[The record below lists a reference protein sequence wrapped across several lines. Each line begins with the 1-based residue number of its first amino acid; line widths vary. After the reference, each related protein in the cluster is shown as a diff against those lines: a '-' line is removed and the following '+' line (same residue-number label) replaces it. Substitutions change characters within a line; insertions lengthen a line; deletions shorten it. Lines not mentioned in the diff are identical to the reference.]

1 MSNNIVLLIDGTWNA
16 AAGFRGTGPTN
27 VSALHERVIESASQT
42 RDYLTGIGTEY
53 DEQPDAGV
61 PLSPFR
67 RVLKRA
73 LLRLPAPVRR
83 RMAGGFGL
91 GSKGRITRAYRILSG
106 KYDFGDHTYL
116 FGFSRG
122 ALAARSL
129 AGFVDA
135 VGLLLKDAADD
146 LVEEAYVLYE
156 QRKDPTASALKAF
169 LRRTTGS
176 DRPDPEGGTQ
186 LPIYFIGVWDT
197 VAALGLPGPFASLS
211 VPWTRHHQTEL
222 PFNVT
227 HARHALALHELRTT
241 FPLLLWQRR
250 HPLNPNQKLKQVWFA
265 GAHADVGG
273 GYKDDAH
280 LAHAPLEWM
289 AKEAEDTGLALA
301 PPARLPSFAN
311 PDPLL
316 HHEVRGVF
324 ALMPPATRKMLRN
337 WRTLDPQTLDT
348 FGVHPSVMAR
358 LGADRAPR
366 YPYFCLV
373 ERRLRR
379 VDRLAL
385 QLRLALKYRVN
396 GVGSVMPQWLQAL
409 RPEDLVGSLVRM
421 QALIETLAAPFEQEH
436 DKFAQDICLWVLCSD
451 DDVLSEAEQRFTDHI
466 ALLRREYLQLDRD
479 KLDVVGRWLKRGAA
493 IVEAIAKAA
502 PDLPPSERKRAAA
515 LAERLDTLHRGLN
528 GETVEM
534 SFRAEYKRREESR
547 ARSSPPPSGA

>member
-1 MSNNIVLLIDGTWNA
+1 MSKNIVLLIDGTWNA

-27 VSALHERVIESASQT
+27 VSALHDRVIESASQT

-53 DEQPDAGV
+53 KGQPDSGI

-67 RVLKRA
+67 RLLKRV

-106 KYDFGDHTYL
+106 KYDFGDHIYL

-129 AGFVDA
+129 AGFIDA
-135 VGLLLKDAADD
+135 VGLLLKDAADE

-197 VAALGLPGPFASLS
+197 VAALGLPRPFASLS
-211 VPWTRHHQTEL
+211 APWTRHHQTEL

-250 HPLNPNQKLKQVWFA
+250 HPLNPHQKLKQVWFA

-273 GYKDDAH
+273 GYCDDPR
-280 LAHAPLEWM
+280 LANAALEWI
-289 AKEAEDTGLALA
+289 AQEAEDTGLALA
-301 PPARLPSFAN
+301 PPAPLRSFAN
-311 PDPLL
+311 PEPLL

-337 WRTLDPQTLDT
+337 WRTLDAQTVDT
-348 FGVHPSVMAR
+348 FGVHASVLAR

-366 YPYFCLV
+366 YAYFWPV
-373 ERRLRR
+373 ERRLRCI
-379 VDRLAL
+379 DRLAL
-385 QLRLALKYRVN
+385 QLRLALKYRVD
-396 GVGSVMPQWLQAL
+396 GVESAMPQWLQAL
-409 RPEDLVGSLVRM
+409 RPEDLVGSRGRT
-421 QALIETLAAPFEQEH
+421 QTLIQTLAVPSEH
-436 DKFAQDICLWVLCSD
+436 ERDTFARDICLWVLFSD
-451 DDVLSEAEQRFTDHI
+451 DDVLSEIEQRFTDTI
-466 ALLRREYLQLDRD
+466 ALLRREYLQLDQD
-479 KLDVVGRWLKRGAA
+479 KLDAVGQWLKRGAA

-502 PDLPPSERKRAAA
+502 PDLPASERERAPA

-528 GETVEM
+528 GEAVEM
-534 SFRAEYKRREESR
+534 SFRAEYKRREGSR
-547 ARSSPPPSGA
+547 ARSSAPPSGA